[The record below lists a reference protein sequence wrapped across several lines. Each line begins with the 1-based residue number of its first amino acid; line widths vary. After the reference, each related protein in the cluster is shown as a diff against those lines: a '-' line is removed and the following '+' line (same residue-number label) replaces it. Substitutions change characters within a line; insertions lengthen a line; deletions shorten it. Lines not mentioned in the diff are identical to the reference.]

1 MGMKK
6 MDRIP
11 RVLVAKIGLDGHTR
25 GAQVVAYGLRD
36 AGMEVIYTG
45 IRQTPAGVARTAVEE
60 DVDVIGISSMVGAH
74 QAITKKLRKELE
86 ALKAADIPVVLG
98 GIIPEEDY
106 DQLRALGVSAIFP
119 PGSEVKEMV
128 QYINEI
134 VNPST
139 SRPVRVDPQQQSLT
153 PALETGTGAAEGVKT
168 SEWVPEVPGTLA
180 GKNLEDLHL
189 LGSRC
194 EGCGQIYFP
203 SRRNCPH
210 CLDDRLIKQIPLSDQ
225 GVLQTFVVASMA
237 PPGYSVPHAQGY
249 IDLSG
254 DGPRIFSLLTDYG
267 DGANLTI
274 GCKMALKIVRLGRD
288 EKNRVIVGY
297 RFRPLK
303 GDLT

>member
-86 ALKAADIPVVLG
+86 ALNATDIPVVLG

-106 DQLRALGVSAIFP
+106 DPLRALGVAAIFP

-134 VNPST
+134 VSPST
-139 SRPVRVDPQQQSLT
+139 SRPVSVGPEQRSLT
-153 PALETGTGAAEGVKT
+153 APSERGAGAAERVKT
-168 SEWVPEVPGTLA
+168 IEWVPEVPDTLA
-180 GKNLEDLHL
+180 GRNFEDFHL

-194 EGCGQIYFP
+194 DQCGQIYFP
-203 SRRNCPH
+203 SRRNCPC
-210 CLDDRLIKQIPLSDQ
+210 CLDDRSIKQISLSDQ

-267 DGANLTI
+267 DGTSLTI
-274 GCKMALKIVRLGRD
+274 GCKMVLKIVRLGRD
-288 EKNRVIVGY
+288 EKDRVIVGY
-297 RFRPLK
+297 RFRPWRVI
-303 GDLT
+303 